1 MACVN
6 AEGSLPQLVQRVL
19 PELVVK
25 AMDCLYH
32 EYTEVNIYIYIFSFY
47 INFQIFKL
55 TENEP
60 MVVGFVYC
68 AELYIS
74 CRDQVKQR
82 WASAGVSSPVGDNET
97 AAESRV
103 LDIRRRAA
111 VLVTFA
117 SLIKNIP
124 VDVGSTLAHMEVMM
138 M

>member
-1 MACVN
+1 MHIA
-6 AEGSLPQLVQRVL
+6 ASFLLSLVL
-19 PELVVK
+19 HT
-25 AMDCLYH
+25 YI
-32 EYTEVNIYIYIFSFY
+32 YIYIYIFFFSFY
-47 INFQIFKL
+47 VNFQIFKL